1 MISHAQLLWI
11 LVFWIQDSTGQKVL
25 TQTPESLSV
34 SPGDTVTIKCR
45 ASESVSSY
53 LAWYQ
58 QKSGQAPKLL
68 IYYATTR
75 PSGIPDRFSG
85 SGSGT
90 DFTLTISRVE
100 AEDAGDYYCQQGYIP
115 RTVIQPNTKTS
126 LSECTVLSICHSCT
140 CNTSFADF
148 IINKKQEVNY
158 TTLCH
163 YSHCHF

>member
-1 MISHAQLLWI
+1 
-11 LVFWIQDSTGQKVL
+11 
-25 TQTPESLSV
+25 
-34 SPGDTVTIKCR
+34 VTTKCQ
-45 ASESVSSY
+45 AISESVGNR

-68 IYYATTR
+68 IYYATFRQSEVPTHF
-75 PSGIPDRFSG
+75 IG

-115 RTVIQPNTKTS
+115 LTGIQSNTKTS
-126 LSECTVLSICHSCT
+126 LSEGTVLGVCHSCM
-140 CNTSFADF
+140 CNISFTDF
-148 IINKKQEVNY
+148 ITNKKQGVNY